1 MPGELASDGALFIS
15 CRSSQSRKC
24 PLGSFLLAAVQD
36 ESPRFAQCP
45 VSFMMRYNIDMDQD
59 NSEEEKAIQE
69 LEQSRD
75 DDDNEELWA
84 CSE

>member
-1 MPGELASDGALFIS
+1 MPGF
-15 CRSSQSRKC
+15 
-24 PLGSFLLAAVQD
+24 V
-36 ESPRFAQCP
+36 
-45 VSFMMRYNIDMDQD
+45 FMMRYNIDMDQD